1 MTPARIVVIDFWSSP
16 SPSCSEWPW
25 CSRGDGRCQRVRGVL
40 MVQFV
45 SGQSH
50 RHMAAFVFPP
60 FKTPSFVS
68 GQLSRSLKTAA
79 SCFTQFADVF
89 RWSFSASQG
98 LAAVLSGLDLE
109 LSMFNPF
116 AAACRASCH
125 FLRDCE
131 VFPIFCRCKGVK
143 CHCHLSPSP
152 PSPPLVPTLR
162 APLFGT
168 FLQRKDVVN
177 QCLEFAL
184 VPSYPHP
191 YRPTPPPLSRL
202 DSGLVCLLNVY
213 L

>member
-1 MTPARIVVIDFWSSP
+1 MPARIVVIDFWSSP

-89 RWSFSASQG
+89 RWSFSASPG

-116 AAACRASCH
+116 SAACRPSCP

-143 CHCHLSPSP
+143 CHLPSPSP
-152 PSPPLVPTLR
+152 TPS
-162 APLFGT
+162 
-168 FLQRKDVVN
+168 
-177 QCLEFAL
+177 
-184 VPSYPHP
+184 SPHSEH
-191 YRPTPPPLSRL
+191 RFSAHSSKGRM
-202 DSGLVCLLNVY
+202 S
-213 L
+213 